1 MDGNN
6 RWSKKNNISI
16 LNSYSKGAENLIKL
30 ANFIFQNTNINTISA
45 FALSSKNL
53 NRPKKTLDIIVKVLN
68 NFLDKSLKDSQHKFS
83 YKFKGDLNFLDKS
96 IKSKIKKVEDL
107 TKNNS
112 KSLII
117 LLNYSGQT
125 DLIESFIKINK
136 QHLPINKSNI
146 QNNLEVSEE
155 PDILIRTGG
164 FQRISDFFLFNISFT
179 ELFFINKLWPD
190 FNTKDFSN
198 ILNKYQKIERK
209 FGI

>member
-1 MDGNN
+1 M
-6 RWSKKNNISI
+6 
-16 LNSYSKGAENLIKL
+16 
-30 ANFIFQNTNINTISA
+30 
-45 FALSSKNL
+45 
-53 NRPKKTLDIIVKVLN
+53 
-68 NFLDKSLKDSQHKFS
+68 
-83 YKFKGDLNFLDKS
+83 
-96 IKSKIKKVEDL
+96 
-107 TKNNS
+107 
-112 KSLII
+112 
-117 LLNYSGQT
+117 
-125 DLIESFIKINK
+125 
-136 QHLPINKSNI
+136 PINKSNI

>member
-6 RWSKKNNISI
+6 RWSKKNNKSI

-68 NFLDKSLKDSQHKFS
+68 KFLDKSLKDSQHKFS

>member
-6 RWSKKNNISI
+6 RWSKKNNISK
-16 LNSYSKGAENLIKL
+16 LNSYVKGAENLINL
-30 ANFIFQNTNINTISA
+30 ANFIFRNTEINTIST

-53 NRPKKTLDIIVKVLN
+53 QRPKTTINMIIKVLN
-68 NFLDKSLKDSQHKFS
+68 KFLDKSLKDDQYIFS
-83 YKFKGDLNFLDKS
+83 YKFKGNLNFLSKV
-96 IKSKIKKVEDL
+96 IRNKIKIIENK
-107 TKNNS
+107 TKSNP

-125 DLIESFIKINK
+125 DLKNSFIKINK
-136 QHLPINKSNI
+136 RNLTINKANI
-146 QNNLEVSEE
+146 QKYLQVSEE

-164 FQRISDFFLFNISFT
+164 YQRISDFFLFNIPFT
-179 ELFFINKLWPD
+179 ELFFVKKLWPD
-190 FNTKDFSN
+190 FNKNDFSK

>member
-6 RWSKKNNISI
+6 RWSKKKNISI

-68 NFLDKSLKDSQHKFS
+68 KFLDKSLKDSQHKFS